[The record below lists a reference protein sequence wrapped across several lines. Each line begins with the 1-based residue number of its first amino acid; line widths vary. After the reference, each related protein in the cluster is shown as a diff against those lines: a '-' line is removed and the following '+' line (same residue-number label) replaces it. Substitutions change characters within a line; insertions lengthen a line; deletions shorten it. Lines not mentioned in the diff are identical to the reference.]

1 MNKLFRMF
9 ALAILMIIGSQAM
22 AQTRGALF
30 VGASFPMKDYKE
42 FNNFND
48 FALTSTN
55 ASATYGGA
63 GVGFNAGLK
72 WYFNVGVKGLGVM
85 LSVDGFYNGPNS
97 DLKTAY
103 RDGKGIQWIDGFGDN
118 FENFSFNS
126 TPKYINVPAML
137 GINYRYYLNPNF
149 GIYVEAGAG
158 GNLGLITDMETTFDS
173 HVSAIHGKYKVT
185 TSYDKAFSFAYQ
197 AGAGIEV
204 AKNLVVGCSF
214 YHLGARQVEG
224 SRTTKMV
231 DGNATPINKTEHLE
245 YGEVTPIM
253 VLGRIG
259 FCF

>member
-1 MNKLFRMF
+1 MKKTVKFF
-9 ALAILMIIGSQAM
+9 VLAVMMTLCCQTM
-22 AQTRGALF
+22 AQTRGSMFL
-30 VGASFPMKDYKE
+30 GASFPLKDFAE
-42 FNNFND
+42 FDGFND
-48 FALTSTN
+48 FALTKLGQTD
-55 ASATYGGA
+55 AGA
-63 GVGFNAGLK
+63 GIGFNVGLK
-72 WYFNVGVKGLGVM
+72 WYFNVGVEGLGVM
-85 LSVDGFYNGPNS
+85 LSFDGFYNGPNS
-97 DLKTAY
+97 NLKDAY
-103 RDGKGIQWIDGFGDN
+103 RNGEGTSSIFQNLNCDESSYTF
-118 FENFSFNS
+118 

-231 DGNATPINKTEHLE
+231 DGNATPINKTEYLE